1 MTTPEKKVKD
11 KVKKLLTEVGAY
23 YFMPATGGYG
33 KSGVPDLV
41 ACIGGKFVGIE
52 CKAGKGKPTGLQE
65 KNLMDISSA
74 GGYAIAV
81 NENGIETLKTFL
93 NVLQKQEE
101 KSIGAFF
108 DLLKGT
114 DNE

>member
-11 KVKKLLTEVGAY
+11 KVKKMLVEVGAY

-33 KSGVPDLV
+33 RSGVPDLV
-41 ACIGGKFVGIE
+41 ACIKGKFIGIE
-52 CKAGKGKPTGLQE
+52 CKAGKGKPTALQE
-65 KNLMDISSA
+65 KNLMDISCA

-81 NENGIETLKTFL
+81 NENGLEDLKTFL
-93 NVLQKQEE
+93 QVLQKQE
-101 KSIGAFF
+101 GVGGFF

-114 DNE
+114 NDE